1 LRTKDLAL
9 KQKIE
14 RLGSLYLSKGSI
26 YCTGITIRKLVKTA
40 DGSKVIDLSFVLCLR
55 EFDLGVISPFVLD
68 ATRENQLL
76 H

>member
-1 LRTKDLAL
+1 LQDLALRTKDLAL

-40 DGSKVIDLSFVLCLR
+40 DGSKVIDP
-55 EFDLGVISPFVLD
+55 EFCFMACANLI
-68 ATRENQLL
+68 
-76 H
+76 